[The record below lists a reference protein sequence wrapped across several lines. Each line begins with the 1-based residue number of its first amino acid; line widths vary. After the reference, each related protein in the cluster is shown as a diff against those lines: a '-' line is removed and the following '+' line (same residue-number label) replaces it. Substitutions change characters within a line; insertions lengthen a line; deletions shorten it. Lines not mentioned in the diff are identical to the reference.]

1 MIQRVQSIYLLI
13 VSLFYFL
20 YCFFGFEYYEKGFII
35 IDQSLGNLSKF
46 IFFITSTLPIIIFI
60 ICFATI
66 FLFKKRKIQI
76 FLCRFSLLIS
86 IIVSLYTIIYFSFSL
101 NYLLESISSIIMQIL
116 LYAAILNPFICTFLI
131 YLSIESII
139 NDEKLVRGDGMI
151 R

>member
-20 YCFFGFEYYEKGFII
+20 YWFFGFEYYEKGFFILNKA
-35 IDQSLGNLSKF
+35 LGNLSKP
-46 IFFITSTLPIIIFI
+46 IFSLTSIFPILIFV

-76 FLCRFSLLIS
+76 YLCRFSLLIS
-86 IIVSLYTIIYFSFSL
+86 ILVCLYTIIYFSFSL
-101 NYLLESISSIIMQIL
+101 NYLLKSMSSIIMQFL
-116 LYAAILNPFICTFLI
+116 LYAAILNPFICSFLI

>member
-20 YCFFGFEYYEKGFII
+20 YWFFGFEYYEKGFFIF
-35 IDQSLGNLSKF
+35 DKSLGNFSKP
-46 IFFITSTLPIIIFI
+46 IFSVTSIFPILIFV
-60 ICFATI
+60 ICLVTI

-76 FLCRFSLLIS
+76 YLCRFSLLIS

-101 NYLLESISSIIMQIL
+101 NYLLESMSSIIMQLL

>member
-20 YCFFGFEYYEKGFII
+20 YWFFGFEYYEKGFFII
-35 IDQSLGNLSKF
+35 NKSLGNLSKP
-46 IFFITSTLPIIIFI
+46 IFSLTSIFPILIFV
-60 ICFATI
+60 ICLVTI

-76 FLCRFSLLIS
+76 YLCRFSLLIS

-101 NYLLESISSIIMQIL
+101 NYLLESMSSVIMQFL
-116 LYAAILNPFICTFLI
+116 LYAAILNPFVCSFLI

>member
-1 MIQRVQSIYLLI
+1 MIQRVQSLYLLI

-20 YCFFGFEYYEKGFII
+20 YWFFGFEYYEKGFLI
-35 IDQSLGNLSKF
+35 IDQSLGNLSKL
-46 IFFITSTLPIIIFI
+46 IFSITSTFPMLIFI
-60 ICFATI
+60 ICFVTI

-86 IIVSLYTIIYFSFSL
+86 IIVSLYTVIYFSFSL
-101 NYLLESISSIIMQIL
+101 NYLLESMSSIIMQIL
-116 LYAAILNPFICTFLI
+116 LYAAILNPFICSFFI

>member
-1 MIQRVQSIYLLI
+1 MIQRVQSLYLLI

-20 YCFFGFEYYEKGFII
+20 YWFFGFEYYEKGFLI
-35 IDQSLGNLSKF
+35 IDQSLGNLSKL
-46 IFFITSTLPIIIFI
+46 IFSITSTFPMLIFI
-60 ICFATI
+60 ICFVTI

-86 IIVSLYTIIYFSFSL
+86 IIVSLYTVIYFSFSL
-101 NYLLESISSIIMQIL
+101 NYLLESMSSIIMQLL

>member
-1 MIQRVQSIYLLI
+1 MIQRVQSLYLLI

-20 YCFFGFEYYEKGFII
+20 YWFFGFEYYEKGFLI
-35 IDQSLGNLSKF
+35 IDQSLGNLSKL
-46 IFFITSTLPIIIFI
+46 IFSITSTFPMLIFI
-60 ICFATI
+60 ICFVTI

-86 IIVSLYTIIYFSFSL
+86 IIVSLYTVIYFSFSL
-101 NYLLESISSIIMQIL
+101 NYLLESMSSIIMQLL
-116 LYAAILNPFICTFLI
+116 LYAAILNPFMCSFFI
-131 YLSIESII
+131 YLSIESIM

>member
-1 MIQRVQSIYLLI
+1 MIQRVQSLYLLI

-20 YCFFGFEYYEKGFII
+20 YWFFGFEYYEKGFLI
-35 IDQSLGNLSKF
+35 IDQSLGNLSKI
-46 IFFITSTLPIIIFI
+46 IFSITSTFPMLIFI
-60 ICFATI
+60 IFFVTI

-86 IIVSLYTIIYFSFSL
+86 IIVSLYTVIYFSFSL
-101 NYLLESISSIIMQIL
+101 NYLLESMSSIIMQLL

-139 NDEKLVRGDGMI
+139 NDEKLVRGDG
-151 R
+151 RSR

>member
-20 YCFFGFEYYEKGFII
+20 YWFFGFEYYEKGFFI
-35 IDQSLGNLSKF
+35 IDKSLGNLSNL
-46 IFFITSTLPIIIFI
+46 IFSITSTFPFLIFI
-60 ICFATI
+60 ICLFTI

-76 FLCRFSLLIS
+76 VLCRFSLLIS

-101 NYLLESISSIIMQIL
+101 NYLLESMSSIIMQVL
-116 LYAAILNPFICTFLI
+116 LYAAILNPFICTFFI

>member
-20 YCFFGFEYYEKGFII
+20 YWFFGFEYYEKGFFI
-35 IDQSLGNLSKF
+35 IDKSLGNLSNL
-46 IFFITSTLPIIIFI
+46 IFFVTSIFPVLIFI
-60 ICFATI
+60 ICFVTI
-66 FLFKKRKIQI
+66 FLFKKRKTQI
-76 FLCRFSLLIS
+76 LLCRFSLLMS

-101 NYLLESISSIIMQIL
+101 NYLLESMSSITMQFL
-116 LYAAILNPFICTFLI
+116 LYLAILNPFICTFLI

-139 NDEKLVRGDGMI
+139 NDEKLVRGDGLI

>member
-20 YCFFGFEYYEKGFII
+20 YWFFGFEYYEKGFFIF
-35 IDQSLGNLSKF
+35 DKSLGNFSKP
-46 IFFITSTLPIIIFI
+46 IFSVTSIFPILIFV
-60 ICFATI
+60 ICLVTI

-76 FLCRFSLLIS
+76 YLCRFSLLIS

-101 NYLLESISSIIMQIL
+101 NYLLESMSSVLMQIL
-116 LYAAILNPFICTFLI
+116 LYAAIFNPFICSFLI

>member
-20 YCFFGFEYYEKGFII
+20 YWFFGFEYYEKGFLI
-35 IDQSLGNLSKF
+35 IDQSLGNLSKL
-46 IFFITSTLPIIIFI
+46 IFSITSTFPMLIFI
-60 ICFATI
+60 ICFVTI

-86 IIVSLYTIIYFSFSL
+86 IIVSLYTVIYFSFSL
-101 NYLLESISSIIMQIL
+101 NYLLESMSSIIMQLL
-116 LYAAILNPFICTFLI
+116 LYAAILNPFMCSFFI

>member
-20 YCFFGFEYYEKGFII
+20 YWFFGFEYYEKGFFI
-35 IDQSLGNLSKF
+35 IDKSLGNLSNP
-46 IFFITSTLPIIIFI
+46 IFSVTSIFPILIFV
-60 ICFATI
+60 ICLVTI

-76 FLCRFSLLIS
+76 YLCRFSLLIS

-101 NYLLESISSIIMQIL
+101 NYLLESMSSIIMQLL